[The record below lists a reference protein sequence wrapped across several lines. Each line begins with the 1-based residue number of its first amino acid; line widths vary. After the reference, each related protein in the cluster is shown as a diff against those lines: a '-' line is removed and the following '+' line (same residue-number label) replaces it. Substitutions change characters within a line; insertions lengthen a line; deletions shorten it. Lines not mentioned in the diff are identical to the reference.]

1 MLKHLLLLL
10 LSIPLFFA
18 CQQENITTQLDAG
31 LHKIVNPTPEQIERL
46 RELGTEIIVQE
57 EDYIIIR
64 ADASIEAVTVTTQP
78 VEEADFIH
86 RLIRVPLDD
95 STALQTVVNAGVDLW
110 TVQNDTA
117 IARAFDIDI
126 REIRNAGLDV
136 LVVAQDASKWVEERL

>member
-1 MLKHLLLLL
+1 MLKHLLKLL

-31 LHKIVNPTPEQIERL
+31 LHKIVNPAPEPIERL

-57 EDYIIIR
+57 QDYIIIR
-64 ADASIEAVTVTTQP
+64 ADESIEAVSVSTQP
-78 VEEADFIH
+78 VQEADFVH

-126 REIRNAGLDV
+126 REIRDAGLDV
-136 LVVAQDASKWVEERL
+136 HVVAQDASKWVEERL